1 MEDRFNLLK
10 ILYEAIENEMMQ
22 YSKELEEQL
31 IKKYEEEFEEKII
44 GNFIDEYLA
53 GRTPNPCDQI
63 ELEYSRDLRSVIPN
77 ITIKL

>member
-10 ILYEAIENEMMQ
+10 IIYEAIENEMMQ

-31 IKKYEEEFEEKII
+31 IKKYEEEFEEKIR
-44 GNFIDEYLA
+44 NHRREVVSKV
-53 GRTPNPCDQI
+53 CDQI

-77 ITIKL
+77 ITIKI

>member
-31 IKKYEEEFEEKII
+31 IKKYKEEFEKKIRSHRR
-44 GNFIDEYLA
+44 EVVLKV
-53 GRTPNPCDQI
+53 CDQI
-63 ELEYSRDLRSVIPN
+63 ELGYSTDPRTVIPN